1 MSSIK
6 SKILS
11 LSDYYHFFVVGIV
24 LVALS
29 LKYIFFIFVLILF
42 LLVLLLKNKK
52 IFICSIVVILLFGL
66 HYCLKELVYN
76 QSLNISNYNFK
87 IIDKKIGNT
96 YINYVIKNG
105 LHKYQFSSK
114 EKYEIGD
121 IIRIDGVIE
130 KQVIHYPNAFD
141 YQEYLHYQNI
151 KGIIKPDKITTIDNQ
166 FCLSKLNYYIQDLI
180 INNMSG
186 IGKDYLMTLTIGVDD
201 TLDTDNISKIGISHL
216 FVISGL
222 HVAMIIMFLEFIMKK
237 LKVKPL
243 YQKIIIVIILGGYV
257 LIVNFLISVIRV
269 YLNYLLKLM
278 FKLKQLDL
286 ISINFM
292 IVVLINPYIIFQL
305 SFILSYLIAFFM
317 CIYQEKQILKNKF
330 LNKTLNLYI
339 LTFLIQLLVFPFVV
353 SINPDFNIIS
363 ILVNPLFIFIV
374 SYIFLPFSF
383 LTLIIPIIYP
393 LYSLFASIFDYL
405 VENIAKIDVLT
416 ICLGNTNVY
425 LKSLYYVCF
434 YFLLKG
440 YYLNILR
447 YYMVFIIIVV
457 CWYFKGVF
465 VLNDQVYF
473 LDLPEGDASLI
484 ISKNSTQVIL
494 IDTGEV
500 TNNNIMTKILK
511 DFGIKKINYLI
522 ITHGDSDHIGGA
534 YDICRS
540 IKIENLILNKYDVLE
555 KSYPLRKKAKN
566 ILLLESGNMIKEQD
580 FYLKVL
586 SPSKNYQ
593 NINDNSLTFIL
604 NFKNLRI
611 LYTGDISEKVEL
623 EIINDYKGIDVDILK
638 IAHHGSTTSSSIKFL
653 ESIKYR
659 YAVIMSG
666 YYNTFGFPKDEV
678 VNRIPNKKRLLTKDL
693 TTICFTKQKNRWVLK
708 N

>member
-1 MSSIK
+1 M
-6 SKILS
+6 
-11 LSDYYHFFVVGIV
+11 
-24 LVALS
+24 
-29 LKYIFFIFVLILF
+29 
-42 LLVLLLKNKK
+42 
-52 IFICSIVVILLFGL
+52 
-66 HYCLKELVYN
+66 
-76 QSLNISNYNFK
+76 
-87 IIDKKIGNT
+87 
-96 YINYVIKNG
+96 
-105 LHKYQFSSK
+105 
-114 EKYEIGD
+114 
-121 IIRIDGVIE
+121 
-130 KQVIHYPNAFD
+130 
-141 YQEYLHYQNI
+141 
-151 KGIIKPDKITTIDNQ
+151 
-166 FCLSKLNYYIQDLI
+166 
-180 INNMSG
+180 
-186 IGKDYLMTLTIGVDD
+186 
-201 TLDTDNISKIGISHL
+201 
-216 FVISGL
+216 
-222 HVAMIIMFLEFIMKK
+222 
-237 LKVKPL
+237 
-243 YQKIIIVIILGGYV
+243 
-257 LIVNFLISVIRV
+257 
-269 YLNYLLKLM
+269 
-278 FKLKQLDL
+278 
-286 ISINFM
+286 
-292 IVVLINPYIIFQL
+292 
-305 SFILSYLIAFFM
+305 
-317 CIYQEKQILKNKF
+317 
-330 LNKTLNLYI
+330 
-339 LTFLIQLLVFPFVV
+339 LVFPFVV

-465 VLNDQVYF
+465 FLNDQVYF

-566 ILLLESGNMIKEQD
+566 ILLLESGNIIKEQD

-586 SPSKNYQ
+586 SPVKNYQ
-593 NINDNSLTFIL
+593 NINDNSLAFIL
-604 NFKNLRI
+604 NFKN
-611 LYTGDISEKVEL
+611 S
-623 EIINDYKGIDVDILK
+623 
-638 IAHHGSTTSSSIKFL
+638 
-653 ESIKYR
+653 
-659 YAVIMSG
+659 
-666 YYNTFGFPKDEV
+666 
-678 VNRIPNKKRLLTKDL
+678 
-693 TTICFTKQKNRWVLK
+693 
-708 N
+708 